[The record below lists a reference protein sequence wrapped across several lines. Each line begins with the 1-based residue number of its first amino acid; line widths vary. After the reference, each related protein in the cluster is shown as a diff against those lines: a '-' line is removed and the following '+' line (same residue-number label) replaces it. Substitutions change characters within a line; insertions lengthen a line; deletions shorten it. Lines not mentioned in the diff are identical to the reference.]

1 MICQYKYLFGVPGQ
15 GVHKYRFLGTPIVD
29 YVGTIILAM
38 LLTKFTKIPLVLTT
52 IGMFVLGILLH
63 MVFCLRTGTEI
74 FIFGKY

>member
-1 MICQYKYLFGVPGQ
+1 MSCQYKYLFGIPGQ
-15 GVHKYRFLGTPIVD
+15 GVHKYRFLGTSIVD

-63 MVFCLRTGTEI
+63 MAVCLRTGTEI
-74 FIFGKY
+74 FLFGK

>member
-15 GVHKYRFLGTPIVD
+15 GAHKYRFLGTPIVD